1 MIRTALLAMALISA
15 PVAAQPRTI
24 EVSNGWSRATAPRAP
39 VGAGYLTIRNRGRL
53 ADRLVSVTSP
63 RVTRVE
69 IHTMSTTGGVMR
81 MRPLYGGITIPAGG
95 TVTLA
100 SGGNH
105 LMLLGLKKPLAAGE
119 RVPVTLRF
127 ARGGKVTTLLHVS
140 QAGATHGSHH

>member
-1 MIRTALLAMALISA
+1 MIRTALLATALLSA
-15 PVAAQPRTI
+15 PLVAQPRTI

-39 VGAGYLTIRNRGRL
+39 VGAGYLTIRNRSRL

-63 RVTRVE
+63 RATRVE

-81 MRPLYGGITIPAGG
+81 MRPLPGGVAIPPGG

-100 SGGNH
+100 SGGSH
-105 LMLLGLKKPLAAGE
+105 LMLIGLTKPLVVGE

-140 QAGATHGSHH
+140 PVGATRGGNH